1 MGMGVWG
8 GGEEGVYTHTRCR
21 SHTYHR
27 TQASFFLLPYAPPPR
42 TSLTLVIQRRWC
54 RFPLKQLSVTVP
66 TFERASRLPRG
77 GTTSSKP
84 ATSYAECLASQR
96 DSQRHSG
103 QPWHTHVG
111 MKSECRLT

>member
-1 MGMGVWG
+1 MGMGVCG
-8 GGEEGVYTHTRCR
+8 GGGRVCTRTHAVALTLITARKR
-21 SHTYHR
+21 PS
-27 TQASFFLLPYAPPPR
+27 SFSLTPPPR

-54 RFPLKQLSVTVP
+54 RFPLKQLSVTMP

-84 ATSYAECLASQR
+84 ATSYAQCLASQR

-111 MKSECRLT
+111 MKSECRLS

>member
-1 MGMGVWG
+1 MGMGVC
-8 GGEEGVYTHTRCR
+8 GVGRVCARTHAVALTLITARKR
-21 SHTYHR
+21 PS
-27 TQASFFLLPYAPPPR
+27 SFSLPPPPPR

-54 RFPLKQLSVTVP
+54 RFPLKQLSVTMP

-111 MKSECRLT
+111 MKSECRLS